1 MEEKNLPE
9 EQPQVPA
16 KETANEDVK
25 DFMELVQSYGKPAAI
40 AVILVALAFFVMQ
53 TMKSRNERQAEA
65 DSAALFQAQAPEEL
79 MQIAQ
84 TTKGSTAPLALSMAA
99 SQLLAQDRF
108 DEAQVAFQDFLA
120 RFPDH
125 EFAADAALGSATCL
139 EGLGEY
145 AAAAEAYGAWL
156 QTYAGAQGATQA
168 VLSRV
173 RCLSQIGQ
181 FDDARVALED
191 YQASNEDPQVERLL
205 KQAGSY
211 LDQARRAAEAP
222 AVVEAPVEAPVVE
235 AEAPAEEAAIEAAP
249 AEEEAAAPAEKP
261 AKKSQGKKKSG
272 KKSQKSDK

>member
-222 AVVEAPVEAPVVE
+222 VVE

-249 AEEEAAAPAEKP
+249 TEEEAAAPAEKP